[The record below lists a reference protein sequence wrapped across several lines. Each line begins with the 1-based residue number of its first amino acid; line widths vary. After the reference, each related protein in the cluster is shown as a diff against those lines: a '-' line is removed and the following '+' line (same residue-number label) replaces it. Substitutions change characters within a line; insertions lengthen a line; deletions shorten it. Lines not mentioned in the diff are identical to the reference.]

1 MPRNRYGAK
10 STNPMGKR
18 TTRTKPL
25 VRRRPGM
32 RLTKKKAKNLK
43 GVNNRLKDLRTAV
56 KKLQSRTYGELQL
69 DAQAFY
75 HRGDT
80 VHSPD
85 TPYIY
90 DLCAEQPVMFCPQ
103 AIRRGAA
110 AWQIR
115 YDSSGLPGQRFNSLQ
130 IGSFDKQKFAYQVL
144 NEDPVPGLDLRYK
157 TTHYWDN
164 SLGVQPKYL
173 LKNSNYEFQVSA
185 NGVTGYVELCALSQA
200 RNFHASTAAQ
210 NYAFP
215 SGARSYINTCKG
227 TIDCNPI
234 SQQVTKVRVLKRI
247 YFQYAGI
254 RSNDGNPPYVGTG
267 KYFGPRN
274 VIFRIQLK
282 HNNVI
287 AVTVLEPST
296 GSGVTNTNSGAIA
309 QPAWTTAQPGQVID
323 YTEIPLEQ
331 QTWLMF
337 RTSIPKSDI
346 PGEQVPGSDPPIYY
360 PAGHDTERRLE
371 VQMRRIVSFRDALGN
386 SLA

>member
-10 STNPMGKR
+10 SSNPMGKR
-18 TTRTKPL
+18 TTSTKPL

-32 RLTKKKAKNLK
+32 HLTKKKAKNLK
-43 GVNNRLKDLRTAV
+43 GVNSRLKDLRTAV

-75 HRGDT
+75 HRGDH

-85 TPYIY
+85 TPFIY
-90 DLCAEQPVMFCPQ
+90 DLCAEQPIMLCPQ

-110 AWQIR
+110 VWQLK
-115 YDSSGLPGQRFNSLQ
+115 YSPTNGPGLRFNALQ
-130 IGSFDKQKFAYQVL
+130 IGSMDKQKFAYQTL
-144 NEDPVPGLDLRYK
+144 NGDPIVQNDLRYK
-157 TTHYWDN
+157 TTQYWDN
-164 SLGVQPKYL
+164 ALNVQPKYL
-173 LKNSNYEFQVSA
+173 LKSSSYEFEVTA

-200 RNFHASTAAQ
+200 RNFHASAAAQ

-215 SGARSYINTCKG
+215 SGARSYVNTCKG

-234 SQQVTKVRVLKRI
+234 SQQVTKVRCLKRM
-247 YFQYAGI
+247 YFQYPH
-254 RSNDGNPPYVGTG
+254 RDDSPSNQSL

-287 AVTVLEPST
+287 AVAVLEPTT
-296 GSGVTNTNSGAIA
+296 GSGVTTGS
-309 QPAWTTAQPGQVID
+309 PGQVID

-337 RTSIPKSDI
+337 RTSISQKAI
-346 PGEQVPGSDPPIYY
+346 EGEQVPGSDPPIYY
-360 PAGHDTERRLE
+360 PPGHDPERRLE
-371 VQMRRIVSFRDALGN
+371 VQMRRVVSWRDQLGS